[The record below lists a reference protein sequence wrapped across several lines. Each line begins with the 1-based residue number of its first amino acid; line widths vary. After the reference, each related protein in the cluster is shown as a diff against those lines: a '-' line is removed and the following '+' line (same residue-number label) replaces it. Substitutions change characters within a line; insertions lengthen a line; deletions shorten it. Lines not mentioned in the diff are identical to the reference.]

1 MNETPQST
9 VASADRAE
17 HPLPPAA
24 AWMGYLG
31 LLPFFATA
39 LGVWIGP
46 VWLAGW
52 LLAYGA
58 IILSFVG
65 AIHWGLVMGRG
76 EASAAV
82 FQASVVPA
90 LVGWAALLV
99 PTIVGLPVLVVA
111 FIAWRVWEY
120 RTVASAMPRW
130 FRHLRTALTA
140 GAVVALTGGWLA
152 LLPFTGK
159 G

>member
-1 MNETPQST
+1 MTDTADSQS
-9 VASADRAE
+9 
-17 HPLPPAA
+17 LPPAA

-39 LGVWIGP
+39 LAVWIGP
-46 VWLAGW
+46 AWIAGW

-65 AIHWGLVMGRG
+65 AIHWGLVMGQG
-76 EASAAV
+76 EPSAAV

-99 PTIVGLPVLVVA
+99 PVIVGLPVVAAA
-111 FIAWRVWEY
+111 FIVWRIWES
-120 RTVASAMPRW
+120 RLMVAAMPRW
-130 FRHLRTALTA
+130 FRRLRTALTA
-140 GAVVALTGGWLA
+140 GAVVALLGGWLA
-152 LLPFTGK
+152 LLPVIGK

>member
-1 MNETPQST
+1 MNDAPDTQG
-9 VASADRAE
+9 
-17 HPLPPAA
+17 LPPAA

-39 LGVWIGP
+39 LGVWVGP
-46 VWLAGW
+46 NWIAGW

-82 FQASVVPA
+82 FQASVLPA

-99 PTIVGLPVLVVA
+99 PVIVGLPVVAVA
-111 FIAWRVWEY
+111 FIAWRVWES
-120 RTVASAMPRW
+120 RAAVVAMPRW
-130 FRHLRTALTA
+130 FRRLRTALTL
-140 GAVVALTGGWLA
+140 GAVVALLGGWAA

>member
-17 HPLPPAA
+17 HALPPAA

-99 PTIVGLPVLVVA
+99 PTIVA
-111 FIAWRVWEY
+111 CRYW
-120 RTVASAMPRW
+120 
-130 FRHLRTALTA
+130 
-140 GAVVALTGGWLA
+140 WLH
-152 LLPFTGK
+152 LLPG
-159 G
+159 GSGSIGRSPQRCRAGSGICGLRSRPVPWWH

>member
-1 MNETPQST
+1 MTD
-9 VASADRAE
+9 ASE
-17 HPLPPAA
+17 SQTLPPAA

-46 VWLAGW
+46 DWIAGW

-58 IILSFVG
+58 VILSFVG

-76 EASAAV
+76 ESLATMY
-82 FQASVVPA
+82 QASVIPA
-90 LVGWAALLV
+90 LIGWAALLV
-99 PTIVGLPVLVVA
+99 PVIVGLPVVALA
-111 FIAWRVWEY
+111 FIGWRIWES
-120 RTVASAMPRW
+120 RVGVESMPRW
-130 FRHLRTALTA
+130 FRRLRTALTV
-140 GAVVALTGGWLA
+140 GAVVALLGGWIA